1 MSAPETEL
9 CAKPR
14 EWPNSCAA
22 TAKRLV
28 PERKQREAFQ
38 SSDLALSLRLFLLSS
53 TIFLVVLSP
62 VSSSK
67 FLSFSFFFFFAK
79 QTKFKQL
86 AREKR
91 AFFPILRGDR
101 WQNVNQRTKRTTR
114 RFLGKLPRYELSSRL
129 VAIHTY
135 ILRNVDVNSSLA
147 AIYRQSSALN
157 QKPALE
163 DEHENKWNGLR
174 SSSEGTRDPRVPIFS
189 PIFFSQFN
197 KYSHSFFFLIR
208 AE

>member
-67 FLSFSFFFFFAK
+67 FLSFSFFLLFFCEADQIQAACTREASIFSHPAWRQVAK
-79 QTKFKQL
+79 
-86 AREKR
+86 
-91 AFFPILRGDR
+91 
-101 WQNVNQRTKRTTR
+101 
-114 RFLGKLPRYELSSRL
+114 
-129 VAIHTY
+129 
-135 ILRNVDVNSSLA
+135 
-147 AIYRQSSALN
+147 RQS
-157 QKPALE
+157 E
-163 DEHENKWNGLR
+163 DEEDDATFSRQVASLR
-174 SSSEGTRDPRVPIFS
+174 TFIASRRDTYLHTSECRC
-189 PIFFSQFN
+189 
-197 KYSHSFFFLIR
+197 
-208 AE
+208 